1 MRTHPETMMKLF
13 LLLLLLLALANPFTL
28 AWIAEQY
35 VVEDAL
41 VPVDVIVPLRGSS
54 DENRARVEEAAR
66 LVRERYAP
74 VLLVSV
80 SGKPF
85 YGRPQHSLIEEYLKQ
100 ANFPAQRL
108 QFCEN
113 LADSTAE
120 EAQAIYSCLR
130 QMGAKQVIL
139 VTSEYHTRR
148 VRSAFQRILSG
159 IGIVIRIR
167 PVYNEEYWNSHWWR
181 RRRWAKTFFR
191 ETAALAW
198 NTVEYW
204 GVRGR
209 RALPASLK
217 QAGSEDFTEPSPDE
231 IPDDSLEESL

>member
-1 MRTHPETMMKLF
+1 M
-13 LLLLLLLALANPFTL
+13 LLLALVNPFTL

-35 VVEDAL
+35 VIEDAL
-41 VPVDVIVPLRGSS
+41 EPADVIVPLRGSS
-54 DENRARVEEAAR
+54 EENRARVEEAAR

-85 YGRPQHSLIEEYLKQ
+85 YGRPQHSLIGEYLKQ
-100 ANFPAQRL
+100 AGFPARQL

-113 LADSTAE
+113 LADSTVE

-148 VRSAFQRILSG
+148 TRSAYRQILGG
-159 IGIVIRIR
+159 IGIVIRIH

-181 RRRWAKTFFR
+181 RRRWAKTFLQ
-191 ETAALAW
+191 ETAALIW
-198 NTVEYW
+198 NTVEHW
-204 GVRGR
+204 GTRGR

-217 QAGSEDFTEPSPDE
+217 QAGSDESMEPSPDK